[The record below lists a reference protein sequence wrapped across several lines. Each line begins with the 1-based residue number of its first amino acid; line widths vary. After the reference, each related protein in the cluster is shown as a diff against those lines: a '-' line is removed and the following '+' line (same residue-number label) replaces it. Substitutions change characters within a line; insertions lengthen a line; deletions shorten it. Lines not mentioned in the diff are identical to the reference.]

1 MHLVGSY
8 CTDISQ
14 CMVKKTLKML
24 LSFLLVIFD
33 KYVRDKRRKKER
45 KKGHRILTIY
55 FVF

>member
-1 MHLVGSY
+1 
-8 CTDISQ
+8 
-14 CMVKKTLKML
+14 MVKKTLKML